1 MPRLKTL
8 PIGGGIR
15 REVYFPA
22 GRRPVGGSDP
32 AVEAGS
38 PLMARLLREEERN
51 LAIADWLRE
60 EEASLNRRPMP
71 DPEFVRLSETEIAR
85 SLAQRASHIM
95 KEL

>member
-1 MPRLKTL
+1 MPRLQTL
-8 PIGGGIR
+8 PIDGSIR
-15 REVYFPA
+15 RRTYL
-22 GRRPVGGSDP
+22 PVGGRPAGGSDS

-38 PLMARLLREEERN
+38 PLMARLLREEDRN

-60 EEASLNRRPMP
+60 DEASLDRRPVP
-71 DPEFVRLSETEIAR
+71 DAEFVLLSETEIAR